1 MHTNSNR
8 LSIKY
13 ERCHELFM
21 DWLKDHIAE
30 IVLGVAG
37 LAGAGSLIALANDI
51 ASIVTSKPY
60 AVMAIA
66 FFGVVVG
73 VLICYLSELKE
84 YRVEKLRLE
93 HQDQEEERKKK
104 EEQDEEKRERKR
116 EIEQSINDFK
126 QEKRGKKK
134 AMAACI
140 YKLPNHCTKVNE
152 QGKQEIE
159 AMDRNYNMSYSWYP
173 YFIFDSREDF
183 YNVELEDW
191 LVDMFDANPDIVED
205 FTAEIKNECNTLINS
220 WDPF

>member
-1 MHTNSNR
+1 M
-8 LSIKY
+8 
-13 ERCHELFM
+13 
-21 DWLKDHIAE
+21 
-30 IVLGVAG
+30 
-37 LAGAGSLIALANDI
+37 
-51 ASIVTSKPY
+51 
-60 AVMAIA
+60 
-66 FFGVVVG
+66 
-73 VLICYLSELKE
+73 LICYLSGLKE

-191 LVDMFDANPDIVED
+191 LFSYASNC
-205 FTAEIKNECNTLINS
+205 KNNSICFYRITKNDKQNCLFIICSKFKKEPRQTLAS
-220 WDPF
+220 AAGFRK

>member
-66 FFGVVVG
+66 F
-73 VLICYLSELKE
+73 SESL
-84 YRVEKLRLE
+84 
-93 HQDQEEERKKK
+93 
-104 EEQDEEKRERKR
+104 
-116 EIEQSINDFK
+116 
-126 QEKRGKKK
+126 
-134 AMAACI
+134 
-140 YKLPNHCTKVNE
+140 
-152 QGKQEIE
+152 
-159 AMDRNYNMSYSWYP
+159 
-173 YFIFDSREDF
+173 
-183 YNVELEDW
+183 
-191 LVDMFDANPDIVED
+191 
-205 FTAEIKNECNTLINS
+205 
-220 WDPF
+220 

>member
-1 MHTNSNR
+1 
-8 LSIKY
+8 
-13 ERCHELFM
+13 M

-73 VLICYLSELKE
+73 VLICYLSGLKE

-93 HQDQEEERKKK
+93 YQDQEEERKKK
-104 EEQDEEKRERKR
+104 EKQDEEKRERKR
-116 EIEQSINDFK
+116 EIEQSINDFE

-140 YKLPNHCTKVNE
+140 YGLPNHCAKVNE
-152 QGKQEIE
+152 RGKQELE
-159 AMDRNYNMSYSWYP
+159 AMDGNYDMSHSRYP
-173 YFIFDSREDF
+173 FFVFDSREDF

-205 FTAEIKNECNTLINS
+205 FTDDMKRECKDLVNG